1 MAELNVSVE
10 VSVSPAVFRAALAA
24 ALLSVMAGEL
34 ASESVSL
41 TTYYPAPSGVYTQMI
56 TTSDTYLARDGGKV
70 GVGTGTTTA
79 PTATLTVGTPPTGTA
94 PSTFFATNAGALG
107 GVAGNETS
115 IASFG
120 FTSAN
125 SSMLGVR
132 AYRNSAGADWTTTSI
147 GLGMDVDNT
156 VRAGASLWLNNNGSV
171 GVGYQNAASGAAA
184 SSRWVGL
191 ADLNDGRNTADGF
204 TWYNPAP
211 TAYGIYRT
219 ANTYPGCGAGAWCA
233 GTAAPSGA
241 YQQLQ
246 TSWVTGLILDGG
258 TDYAFSGTYLQPNA
272 GAESNV
278 AIGRDPT
285 VGQQAQAR
293 LDVNGIMLSRDAPP
307 LTLVA
312 FTSGVNTCANGMFA
326 TTVSGFFAKYII
338 IIHGQNPLGEM
349 LCESCPS
356 NGCPSL

>member
-1 MAELNVSVE
+1 MT
-10 VSVSPAVFRAALAA
+10 PAMFRGALTV
-24 ALLSVMAGEL
+24 ALLSGLAAEL

-56 TTSDTYLARDGGKV
+56 TTSNTFLARDGGKV
-70 GVGTGTTTA
+70 GVGTGTNA
-79 PTATLTVGTPPTGTA
+79 LNATMTVGTPPTGTA
-94 PSTFFATNAGALG
+94 PSTIFATNAGALG
-107 GVAGNETS
+107 GAAGNETS
-115 IASFG
+115 IASLG
-120 FTSAN
+120 FTSGN

-132 AYRNSAGADWTTTSI
+132 AYRTAAGANWQTTSI

-191 ADLNDGRNTADGF
+191 ADLNDGRSTADGF

-219 ANTYPGCGAGAWCA
+219 ANTYPGCAAGAWCA
-233 GTAAPSGA
+233 GTAAPNGA

-258 TDYAFSGTYLQPNA
+258 TAYAYSGTYLQPNA

-278 AIGRDPT
+278 AIGLNP
-285 VGQQAQAR
+285 VAGQQAHAR
-293 LDVNGIMLSRDAPP
+293 LDVNGIILTRDAPA
-307 LTLVA
+307 LTLVSFGGGIQNCSLA
-312 FTSGVNTCANGMFA
+312 APGYFATLVSGV
-326 TTVSGFFAKYII
+326 FAKYYLINN
-338 IIHGQNPLGEM
+338 GQDPGGEM
-349 LCESCPS
+349 LCEACPA